1 MRRSVA
7 MHAVAWSINPNK
19 PRGDMKKDWKRL
31 TQVLGYLS
39 LVVMLL
45 AFRPAA
51 AACQSF
57 WTVTTNVAAFSP
69 MTVTGPADAIRH
81 GTLIA
86 PGATAKVAGWRYYFS
101 EPTPYPDCMKLKGR
115 FESLGTLVPGI
126 QYVSNGLVSDVW
138 ETGVPGIGYAIVMQS
153 EYGPEIGVKE
163 GGVDV
168 IWGRD
173 GGSFDTSIKVTVAL
187 VATGRLTSGIHLVPG
202 RDVARYTVTD
212 ASGTAKSVV
221 IPMGATRVTV
231 ASQGCKVVSGDGET
245 VTLPRVVTYDFKEVG
260 ATSAAFSSFAIGL
273 KCDTTLAVH
282 ATLTDA
288 NDRSNVSNV
297 LSLGPGSTA
306 SGFGLQIFREK
317 SATPIAF
324 GPESSTKGNPNQW
337 HVGTANAYDTM
348 LIPFTVKYVKTDPK
362 VGGGTVHARA
372 LITFSYQ

>member
-1 MRRSVA
+1 MRK
-7 MHAVAWSINPNK
+7 NL
-19 PRGDMKKDWKRL
+19 KRL

-51 AACQSF
+51 AACEAI
-57 WTVTTNVAAFSP
+57 WTGNTHVPAVSP
-69 MTVTGPADAIRH
+69 MTVTGPADAIPH

-86 PGATAKVAGWRYYFS
+86 PGATVRMVGWRYFFS
-101 EPTPYPDCMKLKGR
+101 EPTKFWECKQLKGR
-115 FESLGTLVPGI
+115 FEPLGTLVPGI

-138 ETGVPGIGYAIVMQS
+138 ETGVPGIGYAMVVAS
-153 EYGPEIGVKE
+153 EFGPEVGAKE
-163 GGVDV
+163 GGVDIV
-168 IWGRD
+168 WGRD
-173 GGSFDTSIKVTVAL
+173 GGSFDTPLVMNIAL
-187 VATGRLTSGIHLVPG
+187 VATGRLTSGDHLVRTQNIG
-202 RDVARYTVTD
+202 RYTITD
-212 ASGTAKSVV
+212 ASGAAKSIV
-221 IPMGATRVTV
+221 IQMGATRVTA
-231 ASQGCKVVSGDGET
+231 ASQGCKVVSGDGQT

-273 KCDTTLAVH
+273 KCDATVAVH

-306 SGFGLQIFREK
+306 SGFGLQIFRDK

-362 VGGGTVHARA
+362 VGGGTVHART

>member
-1 MRRSVA
+1 MRK
-7 MHAVAWSINPNK
+7 NL
-19 PRGDMKKDWKRL
+19 KRL
-31 TQVLGYLS
+31 TQVLGHLS

-51 AACQSF
+51 AACPAI
-57 WTVTTNVAAFSP
+57 WTANTHVPAVPP
-69 MTVTGPADAIRH
+69 MTVTGPADAIPH

-86 PGATAKVAGWRYYFS
+86 PGATVRMGGWRYFFS
-101 EPTPYPDCMKLKGR
+101 EPTTFWECKKLKGR
-115 FESLGTLVPGI
+115 FEPLGTLVPGI

-138 ETGVPGIGYAIVMQS
+138 ETGVPGIGYAMVVAS
-153 EYGPEIGVKE
+153 EFGPEVGAKE
-163 GGVDV
+163 GGVDIV
-168 IWGRD
+168 WGRE
-173 GGSFDTSIKVTVAL
+173 GGSFDTGLLMNIAL
-187 VATGRLTSGIHLVPG
+187 VATGRLTSGEHLVRTQNIG
-202 RDVARYTVTD
+202 RYIVTD
-212 ASGTAKSVV
+212 ASGVAKS
-221 IPMGATRVTV
+221 IDIQMGATRVKV
-231 ASQGCKVVSGDGET
+231 ASQGCKVVSGDGQT

-260 ATSAAFSSFAIGL
+260 ATSTAFSSFAFGL
-273 KCDTTLAVH
+273 KCDATVAVH

-288 NDRSNVSNV
+288 NDRSNMSNV

-317 SATPIAF
+317 SVTPIAF

-337 HVGTANAYDTM
+337 FVGTANAYDTL

>member
-1 MRRSVA
+1 

-19 PRGDMKKDWKRL
+19 PRGDMRKNLKRL

-69 MTVTGPADAIRH
+69 ITVTGPADAIRH

-86 PGATAKVAGWRYYFS
+86 PGATARVAGWRYFFP

-138 ETGVPGIGYAIVMQS
+138 ETGIPGIGYAMVVAS
-153 EYGPEIGVKE
+153 DFGPEAGVKE

-173 GGSFDTSIKVTVAL
+173 GGSFDTGIKVTVAL
-187 VATGRLTSGIHLVPG
+187 VATGRLTSGIHLVPA
-202 RDVARYTVTD
+202 RDVGRYTITD
-212 ASGTAKSVV
+212 ASGTAKSVI
-221 IPMGATRVTV
+221 IPMGAARVTV
-231 ASQGCKVVSGDGET
+231 ASQGCKVVSGDGQT

-273 KCDTTLAVH
+273 KCDATLAVH

-288 NDRSNVSNV
+288 NDRSNMSNV

-337 HVGTANAYDTM
+337 HVGTANAYDTL